1 MATKPPKFHPQ
12 TQRGEHT
19 EPEISACTACTAHT
33 AHTAHT
39 TSDTHAMSAV
49 DDKAN
54 EPTGPK
60 ETNPQTY
67 RESVYAVRQLRDPS
81 PRTLTNRKAWGE
93 GHGTRRTTDGHP
105 SWCTGTRALH
115 AHSGHTQ
122 RPGHCHPQSER

>member
-12 TQRGEHT
+12 KQRGKHT
-19 EPEISACTACTAHT
+19 EQEISACT

-67 RESVYAVRQLRDPS
+67 RKSVYAVRQLRDPS
-81 PRTLTNRKAWGE
+81 PRTLTNRKA
-93 GHGTRRTTDGHP
+93 
-105 SWCTGTRALH
+105 
-115 AHSGHTQ
+115 
-122 RPGHCHPQSER
+122 